1 MLKEVKK
8 QMVPFNWDQLKG
20 YIMGNALFT
29 ITVGFILY
37 FLYGSLV
44 FWSVGATLT
53 VAFIA
58 LMFIDISEPK
68 QRFEEYS
75 ENMVNRL
82 DKALF

>member
-1 MLKEVKK
+1 
-8 QMVPFNWDQLKG
+8 
-20 YIMGNALFT
+20 MGNALFT
-29 ITVGFILY
+29 LTVGFILY

-44 FWSVGATLT
+44 FWSVGAALT

-58 LMFIDISEPK
+58 LMFVDISEPK

-75 ENMVNRL
+75 DEMVNRL